1 MSLVPGDNVVRGVT
15 FIRPLGPS
23 MVDSAT
29 HVQEPS
35 GFRLKPLC
43 IAVIYRLFFFWPS
56 LGRAE
61 MMRQFG
67 SCRQCGTAEQD
78 LKANHRAVMAS
89 VATVTGIPVIACRR
103 QSIAIPRRRA
113 ASTTMMLAI
122 EPTISRLPAR
132 VLTSASIG
140 PENGAVAAGRSSI
153 TAGTLGTPV
162 GSTKVLAKNRAPSV
176 TRPPPAAGTPG
187 AAAAQPRR
195 L

>member
-1 MSLVPGDNVVRGVT
+1 MSLRPGANVVPGVT

-43 IAVIYRLFFFWPS
+43 IAVIYRPLLLLALTWACQDDAPVW
-56 LGRAE
+56 LVPPVGVPAD
-61 MMRQFG
+61 
-67 SCRQCGTAEQD
+67 QD
-78 LKANHRAVMAS
+78 LKPNHPAVMAS
-89 VATVTGIPVIACRR
+89 VAAVTGIPVNAWRR
-103 QSIAIPRRRA
+103 QSIAMPRRRA

-140 PENGAVAAGRSSI
+140 PENGSVAAGSSSI
-153 TAGTLGTPV
+153 TAGTV
-162 GSTKVLAKNRAPSV
+162 GSTVGNTKEVAKNGAG
-176 TRPPPAAGTPG
+176 AAGRGPPG
-187 AAAAQPRR
+187 AGARGARRPRA
-195 L
+195 